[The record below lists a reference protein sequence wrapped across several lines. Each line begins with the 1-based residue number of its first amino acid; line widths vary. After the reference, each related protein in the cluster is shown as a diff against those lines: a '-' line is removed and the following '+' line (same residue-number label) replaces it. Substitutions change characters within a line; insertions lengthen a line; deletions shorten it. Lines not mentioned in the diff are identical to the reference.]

1 MPGEETASIPKAALQ
16 TVNPCTGAPVQ
27 PPRCLPITQGAQQ
40 QPRAAPVQLQQRIHE
55 SQELLLCCRPPP
67 ASEHTGRAARCA
79 RCAREAPHP
88 VLSRKGER
96 GGSTLGSSGQHQGT
110 SSSCP
115 RAVGQIP
122 AQPALSYSKQAAPS
136 LQLKGIQNLSS
147 LRGWQ
152 LSQGIKSSVV
162 FPILNAG
169 TTAGRER
176 YFVLQVLSDL

>member
-27 PPRCLPITQGAQQ
+27 PPCCLPITQGAQQ

-88 VLSRKGER
+88 ALSRKGER
-96 GGSTLGSSGQHQGT
+96 GCSTLGSSGQHQGT
-110 SSSCP
+110 SKLLPQSCGTNPSTASFKLFKASSP
-115 RAVGQIP
+115 ITAAKRHPKFIISQGLA
-122 AQPALSYSKQAAPS
+122 ALSGYQK
-136 LQLKGIQNLSS
+136 LCCLSHS
-147 LRGWQ
+147 
-152 LSQGIKSSVV
+152 
-162 FPILNAG
+162 
-169 TTAGRER
+169 
-176 YFVLQVLSDL
+176 